1 MRVIIPVNELQ
12 EGEESVTLMSVDFGE
27 VSERVAKRKSL
38 YDNINVLSKSTS
50 QTRSE

>member
-27 VSERVAKRKSL
+27 VSERVAKRKFR
-38 YDNINVLSKSTS
+38 VV
-50 QTRSE
+50 